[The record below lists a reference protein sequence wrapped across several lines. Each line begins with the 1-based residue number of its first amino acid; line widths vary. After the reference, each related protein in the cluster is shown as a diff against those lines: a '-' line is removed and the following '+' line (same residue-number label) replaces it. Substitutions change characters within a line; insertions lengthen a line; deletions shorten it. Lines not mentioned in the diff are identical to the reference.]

1 MTEIQKLKEAEE
13 YYNLGN
19 TYRTKGDYDRAIEA
33 YKEAIKLDPDDAKA
47 HHVLGVTYHIKEEN
61 AHYNYDK
68 AIEAYKEAI
77 KLDPDYVNAHYN
89 LDKLN

>member
-33 YKEAIKLDPDDAKA
+33 YKEAIKLDPD
-47 HHVLGVTYHIKEEN
+47 
-61 AHYNYDK
+61 
-68 AIEAYKEAI
+68 
-77 KLDPDYVNAHYN
+77 YVNAHYN